1 MAATLDHKR
10 PYGTIHG
17 GSGANRARF
26 EQDGKE
32 FDGSGR
38 EIVRVTVAKAP
49 AAPSETATDKTTAV
63 NVAKDAQGN
72 LFLNGEILDTEDM
85 TVEAVRALAKDM
97 GLDLHKLIGKPK
109 ALAAIMAAA
118 GPVDQL
124 AAQLGD

>member
-1 MAATLDHKR
+1 MASTLDHKR

-32 FDGSGR
+32 FDGAGR

-49 AAPSETATDKTTAV
+49 AAPSETVADKTTAV

-72 LFLNGEILDTEDM
+72 LFLSGEILDTEDM
-85 TVEAVRALAKDM
+85 TVDAARALAKHM
-97 GLDLHKLIGKPK
+97 GLKLHPQTGKAK
-109 ALAAIMAAA
+109 VLAAIMEAA